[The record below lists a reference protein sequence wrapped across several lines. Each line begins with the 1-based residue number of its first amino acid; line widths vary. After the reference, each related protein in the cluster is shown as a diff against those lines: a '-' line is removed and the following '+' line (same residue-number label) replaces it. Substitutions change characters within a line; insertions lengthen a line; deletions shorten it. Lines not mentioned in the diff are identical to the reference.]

1 MRIHERIQIIGS
13 GNSGFSITH
22 PDDCTIYLLE
32 TEAGCA
38 MIDAGCGIQTELI
51 IQELAAAGHQPE
63 DVKSILLTHGH
74 GDHAGGVAELSE
86 RCRADVYALPETARY
101 VTEGDEKSL
110 SVDKAIEAGIYD
122 EDFHIRP
129 CPVIPL
135 PDGQTL
141 QIGDL
146 EIRARLMEGH
156 CSGHGC
162 YEVQLGGQTVIFS
175 GDSDFCGG
183 KISIQAI
190 WDCDLQKY
198 IETCQMLER
207 LHPDVLLPSHGGIA
221 LNRGRK
227 QIEMAMRKIREL
239 KLPENLE

>member
-1 MRIHERIQIIGS
+1 MK
-13 GNSGFSITH
+13 
-22 PDDCTIYLLE
+22 
-32 TEAGCA
+32 
-38 MIDAGCGIQTELI
+38 
-51 IQELAAAGHQPE
+51 
-63 DVKSILLTHGH
+63 VILLTHGH
-74 GDHAGGVAELSE
+74 GDHAGGAAELSE

-110 SVDKAIEAGIYD
+110 SVEEAIEVGIYD
-122 EDFHIRP
+122 EDFHIRS

-175 GDSDFCGG
+175 GDSVFCGG

-198 IETCQMLER
+198 IETLS
-207 LHPDVLLPSHGGIA
+207 LIHI
-221 LNRGRK
+221 
-227 QIEMAMRKIREL
+227 
-239 KLPENLE
+239 